1 MISNDLKMIL
11 EKQQNEI
18 INADER
24 KIVVSAG
31 PGSGKTFTLVK
42 RLEKKFNETE
52 NYKAIITSFTKEASN
67 QLRDRT
73 CNIDGI
79 NESYIGTLDSFIM
92 KEIILPYKNRYL
104 KECNLPLI
112 KKL

>member
-42 RLEKKFNETE
+42 RLEKSLMKQ
-52 NYKAIITSFTKEASN
+52 KII
-67 QLRDRT
+67 
-73 CNIDGI
+73 
-79 NESYIGTLDSFIM
+79 
-92 KEIILPYKNRYL
+92 
-104 KECNLPLI
+104 
-112 KKL
+112 KL